1 MRRLQVVSLVAVCLL
16 LLVQA
21 AAGANAKNEIK
32 DVRVFSSKQYTR
44 VVIDLLT
51 TPVFKEGA
59 IPDAK
64 KIYFDLQDA
73 VLRATSV
80 KSKDV
85 SNAVIKK
92 VRLGQFDATTVRI
105 VFDLDNYTQHRVFT
119 LTDPNRIIIDV
130 YAAKEQTE
138 PLPAESKSGVEET
151 SAKKDQPLIKEKTKA
166 KEKTEPL
173 PFEAKPGTD
182 GTVAKKDQPLV
193 KEKTKTKEKTEPL
206 PFEAKPGTEETS
218 AKRDQPL
225 VKEKTKTGEK
235 VKSEQKAKP
244 EEKAKAEEK
253 VKSEPK
259 TTDEDVA
266 KIEEKVKAELKSK
279 LEEKPKK
286 SDKVKTA
293 SQKHSDKPKTSV
305 KDKGKKGKD
314 SDIAVQEIE
323 KKVESETFTRKKIV
337 IDPGHGGHDTGAIG
351 VTGLQEK
358 DVVLEVAKKTATI
371 LKEKYMYDVTL
382 TRDDDTFISLDER
395 AAIANGK
402 NADLFVSIHG
412 NANNSPSVRGLET
425 YFLNFSNS
433 EESMKVAAR
442 ENDISVKRMKEV
454 QSELGLILA
463 SLARETKR
471 DESLRLAHYL
481 QNSLYTY
488 LRKKHKDIVDHGVRQ
503 ALFYVLVGANMP
515 SALVEISYL
524 TNPDEEKR
532 LKTDQYK
539 DEIAASLA
547 AGINK
552 YMTSLPGAPEYAKA
566 AGAKKRLN

>member
-1 MRRLQVVSLVAVCLL
+1 MRRLQVVSLVSVCLL

-64 KIYFDLQDA
+64 KIYFDLQDS

-80 KSKDV
+80 KSKDI

-92 VRLGQFDATTVRI
+92 VRLGQFDPTTVRI

-130 YAAKEQTE
+130 YAAKEKTE
-138 PLPAESKSGVEET
+138 PLPVESKSGVEET
-151 SAKKDQPLIKEKTKA
+151 SAKKDQPLVKEKTKAKEKTEPLPVESKPGTEETSAKKDQPLVKEKTKA

-173 PFEAKPGTD
+173 PFEAKPGTEE
-182 GTVAKKDQPLV
+182 TSAKKDQPLA

-218 AKRDQPL
+218 AKKDQPL
-225 VKEKTKTGEK
+225 AKEKTKTGEK
-235 VKSEQKAKP
+235 VKAEQKAKP

-253 VKSEPK
+253 VKTESK

-279 LEEKPKK
+279 LEEKSKK

-433 EESMKVAAR
+433 EE
-442 ENDISVKRMKEV
+442 
-454 QSELGLILA
+454 
-463 SLARETKR
+463 
-471 DESLRLAHYL
+471 
-481 QNSLYTY
+481 
-488 LRKKHKDIVDHGVRQ
+488 
-503 ALFYVLVGANMP
+503 
-515 SALVEISYL
+515 
-524 TNPDEEKR
+524 
-532 LKTDQYK
+532 
-539 DEIAASLA
+539 
-547 AGINK
+547 
-552 YMTSLPGAPEYAKA
+552 
-566 AGAKKRLN
+566 